1 MFAVEIVDEMVKK
14 QFARWWF
21 ICFFFIHLVID
32 TKNVD
37 TCFHVRMTSEIFD
50 LAIFGFSSSQVDTVY
65 LKMSKSI
72 QL

>member
-21 ICFFFIHLVID
+21 ICFVFIHLVID
-32 TKNVD
+32 AKNVD
-37 TCFHVRMTSEIFD
+37 TCFHVRMTSGIFD
-50 LAIFGFSSSQVDTVY
+50 LAILGFSSSQVDTDY
-65 LKMSKSI
+65 PKMSKSI